1 LKATQT
7 FEYPIANT
15 EYPMKKER
23 EFDLQDRL
31 VDYAVRIMKKKSK
44 EQSRPG
50 LGYWTFLAGYWI
62 FKRGKRTA
70 FGQRK

>member
-1 LKATQT
+1 M
-7 FEYPIANT
+7 N
-15 EYPMKKER
+15 KER